1 MADSTHHDLLFRNAL
16 LLDGTGGPPMT
27 GDLAVSGGRIAAMGD
42 LSGDRAEETVD
53 AAGLALAPGF
63 IDVHTHDDRAV
74 LAGPDMTNKVS
85 QGVTTVVA
93 GNCGVSLA
101 PYDSPKAPPPP
112 MNLLGSPRDYAYQ
125 TAEHYFQA
133 FEARPAAVNVA
144 LLVGHTTLRACAMD
158 ALDRPATAGEIDE
171 MGSRLEA
178 ALEAGCIGLSSG
190 LDYPPAQAAPT
201 EEVIALASRAA
212 PYGALYTTHMR
223 NEGDEVLEAI
233 EETVRTGRAAGL
245 RTVISHHKCA
255 GKRNHGRSRETLARI
270 ADAQKTMTLDLD
282 VYPYIASSTVLIPRF
297 LDRDPDR
304 VLVTWSDS
312 HPEMSGRDL
321 AEIAEAWSLSEAE
334 AAEKLAPAGA
344 IYFQMADD
352 DLERIM
358 AFPGAMIGSDGLPH
372 DRHPHPRLWG
382 TFPRVL
388 GRYVR
393 EQKLMSLAEA
403 VHRMT
408 GKSAEVFGFAERGL
422 LRQGYIADLVLFDP
436 ETVIDKADFATPA
449 EPADGI
455 LQVLVAGTAVW
466 RDGATTGARPGHV
479 LRRGQPS

>member
-1 MADSTHHDLLFRNAL
+1 MSSPTAYDILFCNAL

-27 GDLAVSGGRIAAMGD
+27 ADLAVSGGRIAAVGD
-42 LSGDRAEETVD
+42 LSAAQAEEKVD
-53 AAGLALAPGF
+53 ASGLALAPGF

-74 LAGPDMTNKVS
+74 LAGPEMLNKVS

-101 PYDSPKAPPPP
+101 PYDSPKPPPPP
-112 MNLLGSPRDYAYQ
+112 MNLLGSPSDYAYP
-125 TAEHYFQA
+125 TADVYFQA

-158 ALDRPATAGEIDE
+158 ALDRAATSPEIE
-171 MGSRLEA
+171 NMGDRLEA
-178 ALEAGCIGLSSG
+178 ALKAGCIGLSSG

-201 EEVIALASRAA
+201 EEVIALAKRAA
-212 PYGALYTTHMR
+212 PYGAIYTTHMR
-223 NEGDEVLEAI
+223 SEADEVLESV

-270 ADAQKTMTLDLD
+270 ADAQKTMDLELD

-297 LDRDPDR
+297 LERDPDR
-304 VLVTWSDS
+304 VLVTWSET

-321 AEIAEAWSLSEAE
+321 SEIAAEWALPEAE
-334 AAEKLAPAGA
+334 AAKRLAPAGA

-393 EQKLMSLAEA
+393 ERRLLSLAEA

-408 GKSAEVFGFAERGL
+408 GKSAQVFGFAERGL
-422 LRQGYIADLVLFDP
+422 LRQGFVADLVLFDP
-436 ETVIDKADFATPA
+436 ESVIDRADFP
-449 EPADGI
+449 
-455 LQVLVAGTAVW
+455 VM
-466 RDGATTGARPGHV
+466 R
-479 LRRGQPS
+479 